1 MVFHTLLDIKLS
13 PLPLMVRLV
22 MSLRLVPD
30 ALLLTLDG
38 DQENQFHL
46 LLFNYQNA
54 LVLLFHQVMVFHTLL
69 VTRPSPL
76 PLMVRLVTSSR
87 LVPDA
92 SLLTLDGD
100 QESQFHLLL
109 SKCKDYQNALVPIDH
124 QDMVSHTLLVI
135 KPSPLPLMV
144 LLVMSLKLVPH
155 ASLLTLDGDQENQY
169 QVKCQKIP
177 PLLTLDK
184 MDTMHQKTTFLLIL

>member
-1 MVFHTLLDIKLS
+1 
-13 PLPLMVRLV
+13 
-22 MSLRLVPD
+22 
-30 ALLLTLDG
+30 
-38 DQENQFHL
+38 
-46 LLFNYQNA
+46 
-54 LVLLFHQVMVFHTLL
+54 
-69 VTRPSPL
+69 
-76 PLMVRLVTSSR
+76 MVRLVTSSR

-100 QESQFHLLL
+100 QENQFHLLW

-124 QDMVSHTLLVI
+124 QDMVSHTLLDI

-184 MDTMHQKTTFLLIL
+184 MDTMHQKTTFQLIL